1 MLLGH
6 IVKVQPAAVDRRH
19 DALRAQDGA
28 VVAGVERGER
38 AADILLG
45 EGVDRL
51 LAPAGKDLVG
61 VVVMV
66 VAGALRIVAL
76 VIVVVVMMPVLVMIV
91 VMMMVLVLLVLMV
104 MVVMVV
110 LVPLVVVV
118 MVVIVVMMVMLM
130 LVGLVLGA
138 DLLHQLVGEGDLL
151 HRGEDGLAVQLVPGG
166 GEDGGVLVVLA
177 QERHGGG
184 ELLRADLLRAGEDDR
199 AGGLDLVVIELS
211 EVLHID
217 LHLRRVSHGDEAAE
231 LHVGLVL
238 HGVLH
243 GEDHVRELA
252 HAGRLDEDAVG
263 VELLF
268 HVLERLAE
276 VAHQR
281 AADAPGGHL
290 ADLYAGLLQ
299 EAAVDADLAELVF
312 DQHQLLALIG
322 LLEQLLDERRL
333 ARAQKAGNN
342 VNFCHGYDFLS
353 LCMPQIHDFHPY
365 YNSLFLKK
373 SKSVTVNPL

>member
-91 VMMMVLVLLVLMV
+91 VMIVMMVLVLLVLMV

-110 LVPLVVVV
+110 LVPLMVVV

-177 QERHGGG
+177 QERHDGG
-184 ELLRADLLRAGEDDR
+184 RASPR
-199 AGGLDLVVIELS
+199 
-211 EVLHID
+211 
-217 LHLRRVSHGDEAAE
+217 
-231 LHVGLVL
+231 
-238 HGVLH
+238 
-243 GEDHVRELA
+243 
-252 HAGRLDEDAVG
+252 
-263 VELLF
+263 
-268 HVLERLAE
+268 
-276 VAHQR
+276 
-281 AADAPGGHL
+281 
-290 ADLYAGLLQ
+290 
-299 EAAVDADLAELVF
+299 
-312 DQHQLLALIG
+312 
-322 LLEQLLDERRL
+322 
-333 ARAQKAGNN
+333 
-342 VNFCHGYDFLS
+342 
-353 LCMPQIHDFHPY
+353 
-365 YNSLFLKK
+365 
-373 SKSVTVNPL
+373 